1 MAGFRLKQLGIN
13 PDFIYREAYFT
24 FTISPGKHIITSPFV
39 IDSSNSGAELDVEWT
54 SNLKFEI

>member
-13 PDFIYREAYFT
+13 PDFIYREVYFT

-39 IDSSNSGAELDVEWT
+39 SVLLTLE
-54 SNLKFEI
+54 